1 MSEIGVIIPN
11 YNGANLLRGALRS
24 LQGQSIDNFRIV
36 VVDDGSTE
44 PGIEDIARDYKSIQ
58 IIRRSKNGGYAAAVN
73 DGIRATADCKYVIL
87 LNNDTIVAYEFVEEL
102 YKSIEAKPDAFSVQ
116 ARMISNSN
124 KNVLDDAGDFYN
136 VFGYAFARGKGK
148 NVIKYCSPSG
158 VFSACGGASIYRREV
173 FSKIGVF
180 DDNFFAYLEDVDI
193 GYRALL
199 YGYKNYYEPR
209 AVVYHI
215 GSATSGSTH
224 NAFKVR
230 LAARNSIYVY
240 YKNQPWWQR
249 ALLFFPHLIGRG
261 IKRLYFKKLGLAD
274 AFDAGVKEAKAE
286 KKKLEKVRFTSGRG
300 KRAFLIGFKLIG
312 NCFRQLG

>member
-44 PGIEDIARDYKSIQ
+44 PGIDDIARDYKSVQVIK
-58 IIRRSKNGGYAAAVN
+58 RSKNGGFAAAVN

-102 YKSIEAKPDAFSVQ
+102 YKSIQAKPDAFSVQ
-116 ARMISNSN
+116 ARLISNSN

-136 VFGYAFARGKGK
+136 LWGYAYARGKGK
-148 NVIKYCSPSG
+148 NVIKYCAPSG
-158 VFSACGGASIYRREV
+158 VFSACGGAAIFRREV
-173 FSKIGVF
+173 FAKIGIF
-180 DDNFFAYLEDVDI
+180 DEKFFAYLEDVDI

-215 GSATSGSTH
+215 GSATSGSVH
-224 NAFKVR
+224 NAFKVK

-240 YKNQPWWQR
+240 YKNQPAWQR
-249 ALLFFPHLIGRG
+249 FLLFIPHLLGRG
-261 IKRLYFKKLGLAD
+261 IKRIYFKKLGLAD
-274 AFDAGVKEAKAE
+274 AYDAGVKEGLANRKT
-286 KKKLEKVRFTSGRG
+286 LEKVTFKEGRG
-300 KRAFLIGFKLIG
+300 GRAFLIGFTLFV